1 MQQAGSSRQLLV
13 ATVQTL
19 LCHRYSVVL
28 LPDQQSVPRCQRQ
41 HASYRAAPGA
51 RGGWGLGL
59 GFRFRETP
67 AMSTAE
73 PFNSTPAVWMM
84 AALAGLAEGYTLLM
98 GYLSPVIVCSI
109 DGSAVAGCLATE
121 RFSK

>member
-1 MQQAGSSRQLLV
+1 
-13 ATVQTL
+13 
-19 LCHRYSVVL
+19 
-28 LPDQQSVPRCQRQ
+28 
-41 HASYRAAPGA
+41 
-51 RGGWGLGL
+51 
-59 GFRFRETP
+59 
-67 AMSTAE
+67 MSTAE